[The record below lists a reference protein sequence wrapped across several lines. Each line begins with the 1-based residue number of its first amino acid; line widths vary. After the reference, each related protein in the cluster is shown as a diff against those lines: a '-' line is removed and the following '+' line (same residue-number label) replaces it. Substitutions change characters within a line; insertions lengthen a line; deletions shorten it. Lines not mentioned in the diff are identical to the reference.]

1 MKKRIIC
8 LYPLII
14 GIVPTSMFLFL
25 IANII
30 HAVMGTFILTLCMLM
45 VQRTYSCYIEYIMN
59 YAEKSIPEMGD
70 ALKVV
75 QDQTEKATIELV
87 DILGNVMQKTNDS
100 SEEAM
105 AVVDYFIGASCDEKN
120 PFGSSYIT
128 QMLNQNEAVLSRAS
142 SIFHDIGNMHMKLL
156 ENCKNVMKEMSGIH
170 QFATEINKI
179 AIQTKVLALNTAIEA
194 TRSGEKANG
203 LSVIAEQIRNL
214 SDQSDKMAS
223 NIAEIVETSKNTL
236 ETFHKGMCSQITDEF
251 MKMENIEQEM
261 NETFGALKKGID
273 NISDAIAVVTLNYQ
287 TIAKEIRGVIVSLQY
302 QDITSQELSRVIS
315 SMFVFRSQLKS
326 IQVKA
331 IQNKKSEK
339 KSDYVLDNKRFLEN
353 IFGKKAELQQPV
365 FIPVEASL
373 SNAFSKVEKLDN
385 VVFFN

>member
-14 GIVPTSMFLFL
+14 GVVPTSLFLFL

-30 HAVMGTFILTLCMLM
+30 HAIMGTLVLTLCMLM
-45 VQRTYSCYIEYIMN
+45 VRRIYSCYIEYIMN
-59 YAEKSIPEMGD
+59 YAEKNIPAMGET
-70 ALKVV
+70 LKVV

-87 DILGNVMQKTNDS
+87 DILGDVMQKTNDS

-128 QMLNQNEAVLSRAS
+128 QMLNQNEEVLGRAS
-142 SIFHDIGNMHMKLL
+142 SIFHDIGNMHMMLL
-156 ENCKNVMKEMSGIH
+156 ENCKNVMKEMGGIH

-194 TRSGEKANG
+194 ARSGEKANG

-223 NIAEIVETSKNTL
+223 NISNIVETSENTL
-236 ETFHKGMCSQITDEF
+236 EIFNKTMCSQITDGF
-251 MKMENIEQEM
+251 MKMESIEQEM
-261 NETFGALKKGID
+261 TETFGALKKGID
-273 NISDAIAVVTLNYQ
+273 NISEAIAVVTLNYQ

-302 QDITSQELSRVIS
+302 QDITSQELSSVIS
-315 SMFVFRSQLKS
+315 SMFVFRSQLKN

-331 IQNKKSEK
+331 LQNKKSGSVRE
-339 KSDYVLDNKRFLEN
+339 DKRFLDN
-353 IFGKKAELQQPV
+353 IFGKKGELQQPV
-365 FIPVEASL
+365 LVPVEASL
-373 SNAFSKVEKLDN
+373 SKAFSNVEKLDN